1 MFFAFL
7 SGSELLFVTVIV
19 VVLFGASR
27 LPQLGKALGEGI
39 FQFRNALSQSQQN
52 KKALPEKT
60 SQDT

>member
-27 LPQLGKALGEGI
+27 
-39 FQFRNALSQSQQN
+39 
-52 KKALPEKT
+52 KT
-60 SQDT
+60 AQKFWARSFVDPMRQ